1 MNPHNHDQNP
11 TLDQIMS
18 AAPDAASFW
27 LNQASEAVEQECLK
41 QGHDQA
47 GVLGYVIACALYYQ
61 AERQVDAAHEIAEAL
76 RETTAAVKRATAI
89 LDAMLGPRFKGKPE
103 RFEG

>member
-1 MNPHNHDQNP
+1 MNPHDHEQNP
-11 TLDQIMS
+11 GLDEIES
-18 AAPDAASFW
+18 AAPVAASFW
-27 LNQASEAVEQECLK
+27 LHEALCACNEEHLGAK
-41 QGHDQA
+41 DYPA
-47 GVLGYVIACALYYQ
+47 GIAGGMIACALYYQ

-89 LDAMLGPRFKGKPE
+89 LDAMLGPRFEGEPS

>member
-1 MNPHNHDQNP
+1 MNPHNHEQNP
-11 TLDQIMS
+11 SLDEIES
-18 AAPDAASFW
+18 AAPVAASFW
-27 LNQASEAVEQECLK
+27 LHEALCACNDEGLGTK
-41 QGHDQA
+41 DYPA
-47 GVLGYVIACALYYQ
+47 GIAGSMIACALYYQ

-76 RETTAAVKRATAI
+76 REATATVKRATAI